1 MSIAFVSAQ
10 TMSRTD
16 PETHLL
22 VEEIERLGG
31 SSEVIPWDAAVNWA
45 EYSLVVIRS
54 PWDYHERI
62 DEFRHWAAQVAQ
74 VTRLLNPWSV
84 IDWNSHKSYLL
95 DLHRAGV
102 PVMPTQLIRQGS
114 ALETLEEHDGLM
126 IIKPAVGIGASGIAR
141 GHAADESFRDHL
153 SQLLLI
159 SDVLAQPYNPSI
171 EEQGEV
177 SLIFVAGEYSHAVR
191 KIPATGDFR
200 VQKKHG
206 GSVVDH
212 EPTSAERSVAKQ
224 TLSTLEHDVAYA
236 RVDLVD
242 WSGSPAVMELELIE
256 PELFLGRCPSAVKK
270 FSRFLLQMIE
280 R

>member
-74 VTRLLNPWSV
+74 VTRLLNPWPV
-84 IDWNSHKSYLL
+84 IDWNAHKSYLL
-95 DLHRAGV
+95 DLQRAGV
-102 PVMPTQLIRQGS
+102 PVMPTQLIRQGNK
-114 ALETLEEHDGLM
+114 LEMLEEHDGPM

-153 SQLLLI
+153 SQLLLT

-212 EPTSAERSVAKQ
+212 EPTTAERSVAKQ

-270 FSRFLLQMIE
+270 FSRFLLKMIE